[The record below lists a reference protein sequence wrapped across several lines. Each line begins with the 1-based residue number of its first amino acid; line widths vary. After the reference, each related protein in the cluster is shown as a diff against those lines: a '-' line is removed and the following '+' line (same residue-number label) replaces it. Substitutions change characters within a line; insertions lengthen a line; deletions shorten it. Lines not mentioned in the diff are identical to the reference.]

1 MTNGAAASFVKP
13 SLHLVVAEDQVEWS
27 AKLEAL
33 AASLREWPLS
43 QTGQFELSVHTC
55 RSAEAFKDL
64 VNGLLADGALVYA
77 TLDLKMPL
85 READEVA
92 DERAGRE
99 MVNWCLD
106 RRRKGERLE
115 FCLVSEQDK
124 SVERLYE
131 QSPELE
137 AQGVKRIY
145 KSQILHAAAGQMR
158 FLELV
163 NDIQSSVRRQLSFCT
178 VTLPDTPDT
187 LPIWF
192 GRDDALVALLAR
204 ADRLASSDQAGV
216 YLLFGEAGG
225 YEIDWMRLCC
235 DLRGL
240 RLKKVDFSSVELEV
254 DQEWTALFKDP
265 PEALLIRGIDYVQS
279 KGLEVA
285 PLLEDE
291 FFEKVAKRNS
301 LVFFQFPFSETYLD
315 ASKRLDA
322 DVEVP
327 ILDSCLRHLYQDDPY
342 RRQGVGFTFA
352 DHRRIIIFPT
362 YQALRNAGVIAKVVE
377 FQVLESG
384 RQHQGCAEVRIDSE
398 LQEVLTEI
406 PWDEN
411 DGLQQLRACIKS
423 ACKIFAKGGSS
434 SGLLT
439 EEHFRDRIVPRE
451 FRGELGFRVRG
462 RRLYRLLESRDG
474 HAALAPGVLGD
485 PERSLRGLETLVE
498 LYRGLDQLRRLH
510 QELGDPTSEAF
521 TAEDYSALHDAGSFL
536 EAIFESPERLRHRI
550 DRFRLH
556 ANSPGWRSYYP
567 TLETRRSKAAV
578 ENIRFSWPFTRLP
591 LHPALAAYLNMN
603 RVRALIHHEIDGY
616 LESNSDLAD
625 LWEQTEQVRDKVFE
639 TIMQREEERE
649 KAASYAREKHSQP
662 VLVHLVPRLQQED
675 RRSPFPKILTSFLT
689 FNCAL
694 ALAENHYVFGA
705 EAVLKSRDRQV
716 QKVLDDKVELGSRI
730 GLLEEYTTRLRG
742 SGKAEMSVF
751 HRWSDSWASEGGQRD
766 AIRLIKSIAG
776 LVLGR
781 FQGGLTQED
790 RKVLQNLAQIDVGTG
805 SCSVNRLMGFF
816 LIIRNCFYKNDGSEF
831 EELHGASLRDL
842 LRRLVAA
849 TTEKYRLGRVSGD
862 STVIEL
868 WCNEPFGAT
877 AGLPLTRTE
886 ERWKGRLVVAK
897 EIITGEEESYE
908 ALFPIDDLIRIRPE
922 RGSIWGYYRAQTIW
936 TNLTHIE
943 GSDEDSKL
951 SATGKDWLPNVTELT
966 SSDLWKSLHD
976 G

>member
-1 MTNGAAASFVKP
+1 MTSEVAASFVKP
-13 SLHLVVAEDQVEWS
+13 SLHLVIAEDQVEWS

-33 AASLREWPLS
+33 AASLRQWPLS

-55 RSAEAFKDL
+55 RSAETFKDL
-64 VNGLLADGALVYA
+64 VNTLLADGALVYA

-106 RRRKGERLE
+106 RRRKGEPLE

-124 SVERLYE
+124 SVERLYD

-178 VTLPDTPDT
+178 VTQPDTADT

-192 GRDDALVALLAR
+192 GRDDGLVALLAR

-225 YEIDWMRLCC
+225 YEIDWMKLCC

-240 RLKKVDFSSVELEV
+240 QLRTVDFGKVELEV
-254 DQEWTALFKDP
+254 DQEWKALFKDP
-265 PEALLIRGIDYVQS
+265 PEALLVRGLDYVQS
-279 KGLEVA
+279 RNLEVA
-285 PLLEDE
+285 PLVADE
-291 FFEKVAKRNS
+291 FFAKVAERNS
-301 LVFFQFPFSETYLD
+301 LVFFQFPFAETYLD
-315 ASKRLDA
+315 ASKRLDV
-322 DVEVP
+322 DVELP

-362 YQALRNAGVIAKVVE
+362 YAALCHAGVIAKVID

-384 RQHQGCAEVRIDSE
+384 RQYAGCDGLRIDPE

-406 PWDEN
+406 PWDRRN
-411 DGLQQLRACIKS
+411 GGLQQLRACIKS
-423 ACKIFAKGGSS
+423 ACRILAKGGSAN
-434 SGLLT
+434 GLLT

-451 FRGELGFRVRG
+451 FKGELGFRVRG
-462 RRLYRLLESRDG
+462 RRLYRLLENRDS
-474 HAALAPGVLGD
+474 HAAHAAGMLGD
-485 PERSLRGLETLVE
+485 PERSLRGLETLFG
-498 LYRGLDQLRRLH
+498 LYGGLDQLRRLH
-510 QELGDPTSEAF
+510 QELGDATSEAF
-521 TAEDYSALHDAGSFL
+521 SAEDYSALQDAGSFL

-556 ANSPGWRSYYP
+556 ANSPGWRLYYP

-616 LESNSDLAD
+616 LESYPDLAD
-625 LWEQTEQVRDKVFE
+625 LWEETEQSRDKLFE
-639 TIMQREEERE
+639 DIMQREEERE

-662 VLVHLVPRLQQED
+662 VLVHLVPRLQQEE

-694 ALAENHYVFGA
+694 AFAENHYVFGGG
-705 EAVLKSRDRQV
+705 VLKSRDRRV
-716 QKVLDDKVELGSRI
+716 QKVLDDKVELGPRV
-730 GLLEEYTTRLRG
+730 GLIEEYTARLHCSGQLG
-742 SGKAEMSVF
+742 SSVF
-751 HRWSDSWASEGGQRD
+751 HAWGKSWASESGQPD
-766 AIRLIKSIAG
+766 AVRLTKLIAG
-776 LVLGR
+776 TVLDSSSR
-781 FQGGLTQED
+781 FQDGLADEE
-790 RKVLQNLAQIDVGTG
+790 RKALQNLAQDDPTSRNVG
-805 SCSVNRLMGFF
+805 SLMNVF
-816 LIIRNCFYKNDGSEF
+816 LTIRNSFYKNEGTDF
-831 EELHGASLRDL
+831 EDLHGASLRDL
-842 LRRLVAA
+842 LRRLVMA
-849 TTEKYRLGRVSGD
+849 TTETYRLGTIGSDG
-862 STVIEL
+862 TTIKL
-868 WCNEPFGAT
+868 WHKEPLDNA
-877 AGLPLTRTE
+877 AALPLTRAD
-886 ERWKGRLVVAK
+886 ERWQGRLVIAK
-897 EIITGEEESYE
+897 EVITGEEESYE
-908 ALFPIDDLIRIRPE
+908 PLFPIDDLIRVRPE
-922 RGSIWGYYRAQTIW
+922 RGSIWGYYRARTIW
-936 TNLTHIE
+936 TNLTHVE

-951 SATGKDWLPNVTELT
+951 SAAGKDWLP
-966 SSDLWKSLHD
+966 